1 MADISRMLRLA
12 TSKATPGMVLALPV
26 MHPEKTGHLLLRP
39 GVRLDAEIIGKLREL
54 KIPRLWISYPPT
66 AYLMRYASPAIIAAH
81 GRLASR
87 LTDAFDAVATDC
99 HADFDFHVYADAVR
113 DLIQKLLDDPHAA
126 VFIEGLMDCKQP
138 LLAHSANVCML
149 SLLMGLKLDGYMVT
163 ERKAVSPRRA
173 QNIENLGVG
182 ALLHDIGMTRIDPAA
197 CEKWH
202 RTFDETDVAWRR
214 HTLAGFEAVRGK
226 ISATAAAVVLHHHQ
240 RMDGSGF
247 PRRAKL
253 GSAPRA
259 LRGAEIHIF
268 SRVVAVADV
277 FDRVRQRHAVMSGG
291 SPDEARGP
299 SAGVPSV
306 RALRAVLDEVRAGR
320 LDANVFKALVS
331 VTPAYPPGGIVEL
344 NNGQTCV
351 VTKWRSTHPCSPAVR
366 PLLPADAH
374 TGEHALGP
382 EIDLMDQTQLAV
394 RAVDG
399 VDVSNDNF
407 HPRYSSEFDVRLL
420 GPGVTLDGAESEPGG
435 TTPWPPRAAVEAA

>member
-1 MADISRMLRLA
+1 MADISHMLRLA
-12 TSKATPGMVLALPV
+12 TSKAMPGMVLALPV

-39 GVRLDAEIIGKLREL
+39 GVRLDADIIGKLREL
-54 KIPRLWISYPPT
+54 KIPRLWITYPPT
-66 AYLMRYASPAIIAAH
+66 AYVMRYASPAIMAAQ
-81 GRLASR
+81 GRLAAR
-87 LTDAFDAVATDC
+87 LADAFDAVATDC

-113 DLIQKLLDDPHAA
+113 DLIQKLVDDQHAA

-163 ERKAVSPRRA
+163 ERKSVSPRRA

-202 RTFDETDVAWRR
+202 RTFDESDVAWRR

-226 ISATAAAVVLHHHQ
+226 IAATAAAVVLHHHQ

-253 GSAPRA
+253 GATPRA
-259 LRGAEIHIF
+259 LRGSEIHIF

-277 FDRVRQRHAVMSGG
+277 FDRVRQKHVATTGVVN
-291 SPDEARGP
+291 DDARGP
-299 SAGVPSV
+299 LAGVPSV
-306 RALRAVLDEVRAGR
+306 RALRVVLDEVRAGR

-331 VTPAYPPGGIVEL
+331 VTPAYAPGSIIEL
-344 NNGQTCV
+344 NDGQVCV
-351 VTKWRSTHPCSPAVR
+351 VTKWRTTHPCSPAVK
-366 PLLPADAH
+366 PLLPADDH

-382 EIDLMDQTQLAV
+382 EIDLLEQTQFTV
-394 RAVDG
+394 RSVDG

-407 HPRYSSEFDVRLL
+407 HPRYSSEFDIRLL
-420 GPGVTLDGAESEPGG
+420 GPGMTLDGGETEAAG
-435 TTPWPPRAAVEAA
+435 TAPWPPRAEFEAA